1 MVAIV
6 LSCSFCALVW
16 GAIGLFV
23 RRYPETMAGY
33 NTMPRKKREKIDIHR
48 IARWTSNVMYLGIP
62 AMLLS
67 PLMPTKGLFL
77 TMLVGIPVGLLL
89 AVVIYVNLCARKFE
103 KR

>member
-1 MVAIV
+1 MVAIF
-6 LSCSFCALVW
+6 LSCCFCALVW

-89 AVVIYVNLCARKFE
+89 VVVIYVNCCPKRFE

>member
-1 MVAIV
+1 MVAIF
-6 LSCSFCALVW
+6 LSCCFCALVW
-16 GAIGLFV
+16 GAIALFV
-23 RRYPETMAGY
+23 RRFPETMAGY

-89 AVVIYVNLCARKFE
+89 VVVIYVNCCPKRFE

>member
-23 RRYPETMAGY
+23 RCYPETMAGY

-48 IARWTSNVMYLGIP
+48 IARWISNSMYLGVP

-67 PLMPTKGLFL
+67 PLMPTKGLFFA
-77 TMLVGIPVGLLL
+77 MLVGIPVGLLL
-89 AVVIYVNLCARKFE
+89 VVVIYVNCCPKRFE

>member
-1 MVAIV
+1 MF
-6 LSCSFCALVW
+6 LGALIFAVVW
-16 GAIGLFV
+16 CLIALFL

-33 NTMPRKKREKIDIHR
+33 NTMSRHKREKIDIRR
-48 IARWTSNVMYLGIP
+48 IARWVSNSMYLGIP

>member
-1 MVAIV
+1 MVAIF
-6 LSCSFCALVW
+6 LSCCFCALVW
-16 GAIGLFV
+16 GLIACFV

-33 NTMPRKKREKIDIHR
+33 NTMPRHKREKIDIHR
-48 IARWTSNVMYLGIP
+48 IAHWTSNSMYLGVP
-62 AMLLS
+62 SMLLS

>member
-1 MVAIV
+1 MIAIV

-23 RRYPETMAGY
+23 RCYPETMAGY

-48 IARWTSNVMYLGIP
+48 IARWTSNSMYLGIP
-62 AMLLS
+62 SMFLS

-77 TMLVGIPVGLLL
+77 AMLVGIPVGLLL
-89 AVVIYVNLCARKFE
+89 AVVIYVNCCAKKFE

>member
-1 MVAIV
+1 MVAIF
-6 LSCSFCALVW
+6 LSCCFCALVW
-16 GAIGLFV
+16 GAIGFFV

-89 AVVIYVNLCARKFE
+89 VVVIYVNCCPKRFE

>member
-1 MVAIV
+1 MF
-6 LSCSFCALVW
+6 LSCCFCALVW

-67 PLMPTKGLFL
+67 PLMPTRGLFM
-77 TMLVGIPVGLLL
+77 TMLVGAPVGLLV
-89 AVVIYVNLCARKFE
+89 AVAIYVNLCAKKFE